1 MTKNNKF
8 EKEYINKF
16 KREQQKRD
24 KEIDDLMKKTLDKPM
39 FTEFKSAM
47 DSAREE
53 ENAKVSYLMI
63 KHRKL
68 KKEQKT

>member
-8 EKEYINKF
+8 EKEFIDKF
-16 KREQQKRD
+16 KREQKKRD

-68 KKEQKT
+68 KKT